1 MHPSLQDISR
11 SDIKRLVLDFDALVF
26 LALIWFMIQY
36 LRFVFPPLFE
46 TLQLEY
52 ALSNTEV
59 GFIYSV
65 LLSGYASMQF
75 PGGYLSDRFDE
86 WSVITGG
93 VVVFSIGLL
102 LVFVSVPFWSLV
114 IAAGLIGM
122 GTGVHK
128 IVSINLIHRLYAE
141 RTGLSIGVMDSVGI
155 FGGVFAPL
163 TVVLVLDLAINWR
176 SIFLGGFVICAA
188 LAYGFYAVSREYTAD
203 SSPGDGE
210 SSESGEKLSYITI
223 FKHYHFSA
231 FVVVSTT
238 FVFAWTGITAFFPL
252 YLSTVGSFSGGVAGL
267 LYGLLF
273 SLSLSQALTG
283 GLSDRYD
290 RVTMTL
296 VLYVCMTLSILA
308 FVSSS
313 GLIAVILS
321 TAMLG
326 LAFHGFRPIREAYL
340 VEIIPNEVGGGVLG
354 LVRTVMTI
362 VGAISPIAMGAAADA
377 FGLVYAFA
385 ILSGVTTLGV
395 IVIITMLF
403 VPMPDREVLAA

>member
-1 MHPSLQDISR
+1 MHPYIQNFSVEK
-11 SDIKRLVLDFDALVF
+11 IKRLVLDFDALVF

-52 ALSNTEV
+52 TISNTEV

-65 LLSGYASMQF
+65 LLFGYASMQF

-102 LVFVSVPFWSLV
+102 LVFFSVPFWSLV

-128 IVSINLIHRLYAE
+128 IVAINLIHRLYSE

-176 SIFLGGFVICAA
+176 SIFFGGFVVCAI
-188 LAYGFYAVSREYTAD
+188 LAYGFYAVSKEYTEEPKLDEAK
-203 SSPGDGE
+203 
-210 SSESGEKLSYITI
+210 SSESEEQFSYIAI
-223 FKHYHFSA
+223 FKNYHFSA

-252 YLSTVGSFSGGVAGL
+252 YLSTVGSFSGSVAGL

-273 SLSLSQALTG
+273 TLSLTQALTG

-290 RVTMTL
+290 RVTMAL
-296 VLYVCMTLSILA
+296 VLYVLMSLSILA
-308 FVSSS
+308 FVLSS
-313 GLIAVILS
+313 GLVAVILS
-321 TAMLG
+321 TTLLG

-340 VEIIPNEVGGGVLG
+340 IEIIPSEVGGGVLG

-362 VGAISPIAMGAAADA
+362 IGAVSPIAMGAAADA

-385 ILSGVTTLGV
+385 ILSGVTTFGV

-403 VPMPDREVLAA
+403 VPMPDRNALAA